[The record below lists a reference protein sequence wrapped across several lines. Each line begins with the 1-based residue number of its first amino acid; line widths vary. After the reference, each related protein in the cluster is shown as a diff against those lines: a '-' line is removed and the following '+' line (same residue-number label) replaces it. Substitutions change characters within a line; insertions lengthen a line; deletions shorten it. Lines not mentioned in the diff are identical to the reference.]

1 MAKDSPGTFKGSLVA
16 IVTPFADGE
25 LDLKAFSELVEWQV
39 ASGTAGIV
47 VSGTTGEAATL
58 HGEEREILSRR
69 ALDVAK
75 GRCPVVVGTGTNATA
90 ASVELSRAAAKW
102 GVHGLL
108 VVTPYYN
115 KPTQEGLYRHFEAI
129 AAAAK
134 GVPVIAYD
142 VPGRT
147 GVTIEEETVHRI
159 AKLPGVTALKDATHD
174 VERAHRLAAETS
186 LDILSGDDA
195 STLPL
200 IRGGAT
206 GVISVAANVVP
217 DRMARLV
224 AEQDEALHET
234 LLPLFR
240 ALFVQSNPIPL
251 KFALSRMGR
260 IRNELRLPLV
270 PIAEEYKETVVEAL
284 RAVGAI

>member
-1 MAKDSPGTFKGSLVA
+1 VVSDSSGSFTGSLVA

-25 LDLKAFSELVEWQV
+25 LDLEAFSELVEWQV

-75 GRCPVVVGTGTNATA
+75 GRCPVVVGTGTNDTA
-90 ASVELSRAAAKW
+90 ASVELSRAAVAW

-115 KPTQEGLYRHFEAI
+115 KPTQEGLYLHFEAV

-159 AKLPGVTALKDATHD
+159 AKLPGIAALKDATHD

-200 IRGGAT
+200 MRGGAT

-217 DRMARLV
+217 DSMARLV
-224 AEQDEALHET
+224 AEQDDTLHET

-251 KFALSRMGR
+251 KFALSRIGR
-260 IRNELRLPLV
+260 IRDELRLPLV

>member
-1 MAKDSPGTFKGSLVA
+1 MAASNPGTFKGSLVA

-69 ALDVAK
+69 ALDVVN
-75 GRCPVVVGTGTNATA
+75 GRCPVVVGTGSNATA
-90 ASVELSRAAAKW
+90 ASVELSRAATGW
-102 GVHGLL
+102 GVQGLL

-115 KPTQEGLYRHFEAI
+115 KPTQEGLFRHFEAV

-134 GVPVIAYD
+134 GTPVIAYD

-147 GVTIEEETVHRI
+147 GVTIEEETVHRL
-159 AKLPGVTALKDATHD
+159 AELPGIAALKDATLD

-195 STLPL
+195 STLAL
-200 IRGGAT
+200 LRGGAT

-217 DRMARLV
+217 GRMARLV
-224 AEQDEALHET
+224 AEQDEALHEA

-270 PIAEEYKETVVEAL
+270 PLSDECKGGVIDAL
-284 RAVGAI
+284 RGVGAL